1 MKRLQF
7 VVAVVLVVGLTI
19 LSGVLHGRASNR
31 WGPVADTLA
40 AANKLK
46 EIPNEFG
53 DWRLQS
59 SEELGRD
66 SQEQLQP
73 AGYLVNRYQNRQT
86 GDVVDMFL
94 LLGPPG
100 PVSVHT
106 PEVCFGT
113 KNYQSRGERQ
123 KVVIRGPAGGDDEFW
138 ALDFKTI
145 SLRGD
150 SLRTYYAWSPGDRWQ
165 ALEDA
170 RFWSAGL
177 PYLYK
182 IQLSCLLPPGTTDPQ
197 SSDDPCRKFLQNFV
211 PVAKKYLIAPAAK

>member
-7 VVAVVLVVGLTI
+7 AVAVVLVVGLTI
-19 LSGVLHGRASNR
+19 LSGVLYGRMSDR
-31 WGPVADTLA
+31 WGPAVDTLA
-40 AANKLK
+40 VANKLK

-59 SEELGRD
+59 SEELGKAA
-66 SQEQLQP
+66 QEQLEP
-73 AGYLVNRYQNRQT
+73 TAYLVNRYQNRRT
-86 GDVVDMFL
+86 YDVVNMTL
-94 LLGPPG
+94 LLGRPG
-100 PVSVHT
+100 PISVHT

-113 KNYQSRGERQ
+113 KNFESRGERQ
-123 KVVIRGPAGGDDEFW
+123 KVAIRGSAGGDDEFW

-150 SLRTYYAWSPGDRWQ
+150 LLRTYYAWSPGDRWQ
-165 ALEDA
+165 ALDDP

-182 IQLSCLLPPGTTDPQ
+182 IQLSSLLLPGSTSPP
-197 SSDDPCRKFLQNFV
+197 SDDPCQRFLRDFV
-211 PVAKKYLIAPAAK
+211 PVARKHMVPTAAK

>member
-1 MKRLQF
+1 MKRLWF
-7 VVAVVLVVGLTI
+7 AVAVVLAVGLTI

-59 SEELGRD
+59 SEELD
-66 SQEQLQP
+66 KTSLDMLQP
-73 AGYLVNRYQNRQT
+73 AAYLVNRYQNRQT

-113 KNYQSRGERQ
+113 KNYKSRGERQ
-123 KVVIRGPAGGDDEFW
+123 KVAIRGSAGGDDEFW

-150 SLRTYYAWSPGDRWQ
+150 LLRTYYAWSPGDRWQ
-165 ALEDA
+165 ALKDA

-197 SSDDPCRKFLQNFV
+197 SSDDPCRKFLQDFV
-211 PVAKKYLIAPAAK
+211 PVAKKYLVAPAAK

>member
-7 VVAVVLVVGLTI
+7 ALAIVLVAGLTI
-19 LSGVLHGRASNR
+19 YSGVIHGRMSNR
-31 WGPVADTLA
+31 WGPPADTLA

-59 SEELGRD
+59 SGDLDKTSLEM
-66 SQEQLQP
+66 LQP
-73 AGYLVNRYQNRQT
+73 AGYLVNTYQNRRT
-86 GDVVDMFL
+86 GDVVSMTL

-100 PVSVHT
+100 PISVHT

-113 KNYQSRGERQ
+113 KNYKSRSERQ
-123 KVVIRGPAGGDDEFW
+123 KVTIRGSEGGDGEFW
-138 ALDFKTI
+138 SVDFETI

-150 SLRTYYAWSPGDRWQ
+150 VVRAYWAWSPGDRWQ
-165 ALEDA
+165 ALKDA
-170 RFWSAGL
+170 RFWSVGL

-182 IQLSCLLPPGTTDPQ
+182 IQLTCLMPPGTTNSQ
-197 SSDDPCRKFLQNFV
+197 SDDSCRKFLQDFV

>member
-1 MKRLQF
+1 MKPLQF
-7 VVAVVLVVGLTI
+7 AVAVVLVVGLTI
-19 LSGVLHGRASNR
+19 LAGVLHGRMSDR

-40 AANKLK
+40 AADKLK

-59 SEELGRD
+59 SEELGKV
-66 SQEQLQP
+66 SLEQLQP
-73 AGYLVNRYQNRQT
+73 AAYLVNKYQNQKT
-86 GDVVDMFL
+86 GDVVEMTL
-94 LLGPPG
+94 LLGRPG
-100 PVSVHT
+100 PISVHT

-113 KNYQSRGERQ
+113 KNYKSRGERQ
-123 KVVIRGPAGGDDEFW
+123 KVAIRGPAGGDDEFW

-150 SLRTYYAWSPGDRWQ
+150 LLRTYYAWSPGDRWQ
-165 ALEDA
+165 ALKNA

-182 IQLSCLLPPGTTDPQ
+182 IQLSCLLPPGATDPQ
-197 SSDDPCRKFLQNFV
+197 SSDDPCRKFLREFV
-211 PVAKKYLIAPAAK
+211 PEAKKYLIAPAAK